1 MRIIRKNIIKDK
13 DSFYVITR
21 DNRRVEPHNYK
32 VKWEAEERADMLINM
47 VNNFDPKSK
56 VAIVYTSIPEKIR

>member
-1 MRIIRKNIIKDK
+1 MRIIRKNIIKGK
-13 DSFYVITR
+13 DSFYVVTR
-21 DNRRVEPHNYK
+21 DNRRVEPHNYQ
-32 VKWEAEERADMLINM
+32 VKWEAEERADILINM